1 MNTFQQLQV
10 LVLIALALLIAPAAI
25 PPLRPHSR
33 TMRLAALVIY
43 LAGAL
48 AILAKWLIFSD

>member
-1 MNTFQQLQV
+1 MDTFHQLQV
-10 LVLIALALLIAPAAI
+10 LVLISLVILIAPAAV

-33 TMRLAALVIY
+33 TLRLAALVIY

-48 AILAKWLIFSD
+48 AILVKWLLTPD